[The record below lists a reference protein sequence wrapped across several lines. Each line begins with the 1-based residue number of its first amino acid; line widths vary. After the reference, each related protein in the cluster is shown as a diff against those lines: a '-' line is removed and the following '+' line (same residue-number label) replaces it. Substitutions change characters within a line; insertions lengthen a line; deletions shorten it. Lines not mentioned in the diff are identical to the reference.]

1 MAKNEQNEGP
11 DAKSAAANYSKF
23 MGIAVQMLV
32 IIGIFT
38 FAGYKIDE
46 AAAHTTK
53 WVTAVM
59 SLVGVFIALFIII
72 RSVKS

>member
-1 MAKNEQNEGP
+1 MEKNEQNNGP
-11 DAKSAAANYSKF
+11 DADNTGSNYGKF
-23 MGIAVQMLV
+23 ISIAFQMLA

-46 AAAHTTK
+46 GAGHATK

-59 SLVGVFIALFIII
+59 SLTGVFIALFIVI
-72 RSVKS
+72 RSLKS

>member
-1 MAKNEQNEGP
+1 MEKNEQNEDSG
-11 DAKSAAANYSKF
+11 AKSTVANYGKF

-59 SLVGVFIALFIII
+59 SLVGVFISLFIII
-72 RSVKS
+72 RSLKS